1 MNDKSLNLDD
11 KPSHAVV
18 VLVLHKNTCNVKKHL
33 YDDSLTQPNQSE
45 EQPMMCHSIPNYKK
59 GARDLFQV

>member
-1 MNDKSLNLDD
+1 MNDKSLNLDE

-45 EQPMMCHSIPNYKK
+45 E
-59 GARDLFQV
+59 